1 MRESKKMSDS
11 YYSIVFIL
19 YSLIYYIVL
28 IPIIFQQ
35 KGQLTNSDWLF
46 IIGVVASFIIL
57 LLFEIYDDYTNT
69 MRITCTRI

>member
-1 MRESKKMSDS
+1 MSDS

-35 KGQLTNSDWLF
+35 KGQLTNHDWLF

>member
-1 MRESKKMSDS
+1 MSDS

-35 KGQLTNSDWLF
+35 KGQLTNPDWLF

>member
-1 MRESKKMSDS
+1 MSDS

-57 LLFEIYDDYTNT
+57 LFFEIYDDYTNT